1 MHADFNPSADDID
14 FLEEKLL
21 EHNCLQVD
29 DYAYEHFM
37 VKSVDDAGAMVAG
50 LHGEL
55 GGGWLYIAHLWIDAG
70 HRGQGLGQKLL
81 AQAEAIAVERQCIG
95 IYLYTYS
102 FQSPAF
108 YEKQGYHVFGAID
121 PFFDDHAK
129 LYMQKRLVS
138 SA

>member
-1 MHADFNPSADDID
+1 MSIHAEFNPSAEDID

-21 EHNCLQVD
+21 EHNCGQVE
-29 DYAYEHFM
+29 DYAYEHFII
-37 VKSVDDAGAMVAG
+37 KSVDDDGAMVAG

-55 GGGWLYIAHLWIDAG
+55 GGGWLYIGHLWIDTG
-70 HRGQGLGQKLL
+70 HRGQGLGKKLL
-81 AQAEAIAVERQCIG
+81 VQAEAIAVERQCVG

-102 FQSPAF
+102 FQNPAF

-129 LYMQKRLVS
+129 LYMQKILQ
-138 SA
+138 